1 MVDKIIEGRK
11 YRIDWE
17 GDASVKN
24 RVKNGRVVFGIGCNV
39 IKKLAYSRKA
49 FVAKSVSE
57 NPAYAEGERYA
68 CRLEGE
74 LRQYYW
80 PNCLLAE
87 VPDKKKP
94 DEVIV
99 IKRYGDVTE
108 AYYKQPGYIGERRA
122 QVKRYSED
130 MPNMHTACEYLL
142 DKLFYDDPTGSVE
155 ADVVT
160 IIKALKEHGL
170 KIVKDR

>member
-17 GDASVKN
+17 GDESAKRSIM
-24 RVKNGRVVFGIGCNV
+24 NGLPVIGIEAH
-39 IKKLAYSRKA
+39 IIRKLASSGKHFIACKVRDGGYSCELIGEGTYLWPRRLL
-49 FVAKSVSE
+49 SE
-57 NPAYAEGERYA
+57 CA
-68 CRLEGE
+68 
-74 LRQYYW
+74 
-80 PNCLLAE
+80 
-87 VPDKKKP
+87 DTKKKTP

-108 AYYKQPGYIGERRA
+108 AYHKQPGYIGERRA

-130 MPNMHTACEYLL
+130 MPNMHIACEYLL
-142 DKLFYDDPTGSVE
+142 DKLFYDDPTRSVE
-155 ADVVT
+155 SDAVA